1 MNKSKNLCN
10 CCNKNTLISF
20 INLGKTPLANS
31 YNKELFKLKNYPLHV
46 FYCENCHLVQHN
58 TKIKGENIFNY
69 YQYFSSYSSA
79 FVKHSKENIFRLIK
93 KYKIDKTK
101 SVTEVASNDGYLLR
115 HLIGSDINFY
125 GIEPAKNISEYAN
138 KIGVKTENK
147 YLNQKS
153 AKLLIKKNKK
163 SDLIIANNVLAHV
176 PNINDFVKS
185 LKILLKS
192 NGVMCIE
199 VPYLKNLID
208 KNQFDTIYHEHFYYF
223 SLSSLIFL
231 FSKHKLKIFD
241 IDNIRTHGGSI
252 RIHISNQKNNNY
264 RIKKIVKTILAKEI
278 KYGFQRKEKYQ
289 NFNLKIDK
297 LKKTVVRFFN
307 NNKSK
312 NIIGFGAAA
321 KACTFINYFELQDKI
336 KFIIDETPEKIG
348 NFIPGTNIRIK
359 TLPREITS
367 KIDIII
373 IFPWNHY
380 KEIKQKIK
388 NRNIEKVKLVRFI
401 PKMNEETIN

>member
-115 HLIGSDINFY
+115 HLIGSNINFY
-125 GIEPAKNISEYAN
+125 GIEPAKNISVYAN

-147 YLNQKS
+147 YLNQKN

-252 RIHISNQKNNNY
+252 RIHVSNQKNNNY

-297 LKKTVVRFFN
+297 LKKTVIRFFN

-321 KACTFINYFELQDKI
+321 KACTFINYFELQNKI

-348 NFIPGTNIRIK
+348 NFIPGTNIKIK
-359 TLPREITS
+359 TLPKEITS